1 MVWIEVEVDLEKL
14 AMDLRY
20 DLNKESMMRF
30 ILDLDLKQADL
41 EFTTELYARLG
52 DAIRKELESDE

>member
-1 MVWIEVEVDLEKL
+1 MVWIEAEVDLEKL
-14 AMDLRY
+14 ATDLRHS
-20 DLNKESMMRF
+20 LNKESMMRF

-52 DAIRKELESDE
+52 DALRKELESDG